1 MGALDGPDEPS
12 RRSGPFAPR
21 TKMPV
26 DEAGAKNARRGA
38 TVGNLRATATQQRRN
53 VRRKQ
58 RALAHCV
65 MLIALLHLAFDD
77 ADASFSVLPDA
88 LHAKAP
94 ALGLYLAQRAEQQHE
109 R

>member
-1 MGALDGPDEPS
+1 
-12 RRSGPFAPR
+12 
-21 TKMPV
+21 
-26 DEAGAKNARRGA
+26 
-38 TVGNLRATATQQRRN
+38 
-53 VRRKQ
+53 
-58 RALAHCV
+58 